1 MVISMNGT
9 VRLEG
14 DKTEVM
20 AEVTLILKSFY
31 DNVKRREG
39 EQSAMEQLAEMGRLA
54 VMTDEEIS
62 DEVKKMLDSILN

>member
-39 EQSAMEQLAEMGRLA
+39 EQKAMEQLAEMGRLA